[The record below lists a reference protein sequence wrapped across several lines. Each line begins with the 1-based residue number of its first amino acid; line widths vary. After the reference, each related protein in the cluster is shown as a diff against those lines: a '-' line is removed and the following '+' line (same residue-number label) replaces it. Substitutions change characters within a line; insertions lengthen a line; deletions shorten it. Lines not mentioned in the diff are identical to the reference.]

1 MISFFLE
8 IWLIKH
14 IFQISI
20 SIRVGI
26 LRNNRYFRPIFA
38 YKNPVPGFRLQKVA
52 QTVGFFC
59 NRYPFRA
66 SQHNSR
72 YVRYSRSRYV
82 TILVIGEILLRSRC
96 FYVLVIGLESF
107 EVINYIVS
115 IMNLWVHMFHTV
127 VVHGRSG
134 LFVSIVG
141 LWLVTCDYCSCMC
154 GCLAHTKVVP
164 ILELG
169 KCSVSFRDVGR
180 IPAGPSLLAQCASIV
195 TIVGPAYVRCFL
207 LCLLYVVELS

>member
-96 FYVLVIGLESF
+96 FSYSYLRFSYRFRVI
-107 EVINYIVS
+107 
-115 IMNLWVHMFHTV
+115 
-127 VVHGRSG
+127 
-134 LFVSIVG
+134 
-141 LWLVTCDYCSCMC
+141 
-154 GCLAHTKVVP
+154 
-164 ILELG
+164 
-169 KCSVSFRDVGR
+169 
-180 IPAGPSLLAQCASIV
+180 
-195 TIVGPAYVRCFL
+195 
-207 LCLLYVVELS
+207 